1 MTPSSVRNVLTISFL
16 MPRVLS
22 IGSGPVVER
31 GVNAVD
37 EVRAEFTRHHVTT
50 DDPEGTS
57 STSPDKT

>member
-1 MTPSSVRNVLTISFL
+1 
-16 MPRVLS
+16 MPGVLS

-50 DDPEGTS
+50 ADPEGNEFDVT
-57 STSPDKT
+57 